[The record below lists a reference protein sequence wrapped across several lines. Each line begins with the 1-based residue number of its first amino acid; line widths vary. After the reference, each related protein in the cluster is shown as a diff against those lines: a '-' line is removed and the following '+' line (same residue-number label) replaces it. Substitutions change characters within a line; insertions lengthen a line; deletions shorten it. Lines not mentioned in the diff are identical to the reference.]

1 MFAYPNK
8 FQTIIVHK
16 NYTLNVNNT
25 EIEYKNFVKLKG
37 IEIDNELLFDK
48 LVASLCKKPR

>member
-1 MFAYPNK
+1 MSFKPLL
-8 FQTIIVHK
+8 FTIININK